1 MYYNT
6 TKKLFIGLQI
16 ILWLIVFLI
25 WLVYGG
31 IKWRS
36 YSYAFAVSLVS
47 FSCYAILIYGNS
59 FFLLPLF
66 YKKEKRWKYFLIL
79 VLFFA
84 SVCLLRL
91 FLEHRILFPIQGV
104 FYNYG
109 LPHISLVLTTNLIAL
124 LFGILLHVA
133 KNYIGLLKVQEEM
146 KTQQIATELN
156 LLKQQ
161 VQPHFLFNTLNNIY
175 SLANVK
181 SDNTKVAI
189 AKLAGIMR
197 YFTEDAPKEK
207 VPLQTEIDF
216 INNYISLEQLRMLHP
231 VKFVIHFSN
240 EKILLPT
247 MLLMPFIENLF
258 KHGIDKTEENNEATV
273 QLSIEN
279 NRLHYTVKNKLCTGM
294 KNGSGF
300 GLANLKK
307 RLDLLYDNDYTMQ
320 AKENGAYFEAS
331 MEIPL

>member
-1 MYYNT
+1 MYYSK
-6 TKKLFIGLQI
+6 TKNIFIGLQI

-36 YSYAFAVSLVS
+36 YSYAFAVSTVC

-59 FFLLPLF
+59 LFLLPLF
-66 YKKEKRWKYFLIL
+66 YKKDKRWKYFLIL
-79 VLFFA
+79 ILFFT

-91 FLEHRILFPIQGV
+91 FLENKILFPIQGV

-133 KNYIGLLKVQEEM
+133 KNYISLLKVQEEM
-146 KTQQIATELN
+146 KSQQLAIELN

-231 VKFVIHFSN
+231 VKFSVNFCN
-240 EKILLPT
+240 QNVQLPT

-258 KHGIDKTEENNEATV
+258 KHGIDKTEENNEATLN
-273 QLSIEN
+273 LSIEN
-279 NRLHYTVKNKLCTGM
+279 NRLHYTVKNKLYTGM
-294 KNGSGF
+294 KNKSGF

-307 RLDLLYDNDYTMQ
+307 RLDLLYGNDYKMQ
-320 AKENGAYFEAS
+320 AKDNGIYFEAS